1 MRGACMRYVLVAMT
15 SLALVSGVV
24 ADPTPSSTPSG
35 KALVYVIQGETSH
48 FADLT
53 VSVNGRR
60 LENLPKHS
68 YVAFVAE
75 PGTYE
80 ISTAGASR
88 AAMMLT
94 VESGNVYYVSQ
105 ELNADG
111 APIQQ
116 ALPASKAS
124 PLLGRYRALRAEPI
138 TIGAAPVSSTS
149 PPTSSAALPSAQSSA
164 PPARRGRFALSAKT
178 GGYTL
183 SEANQRWLNVST
195 QVKTKASSVFAL
207 SGELELGN
215 SFALEPEVLLFKTT
229 WVQSNGNAG
238 DVSAAVVMMNGKMY
252 LADSDTFR
260 PFVGAG
266 IGAAATSFSGGI
278 TGNTSGAAFQLF
290 AGVEMRFDQV
300 SLRLEYKAVSA
311 ETEDDNSNVVDIS
324 GKGAFAGIGIH
335 F

>member
-1 MRGACMRYVLVAMT
+1 MRGACVRNTLVAVT
-15 SLALVSGVV
+15 TLALASGAS
-24 ADPTPSSTPSG
+24 ADPALSSAPPG

-48 FADLT
+48 FANLM

-68 YVAFVAE
+68 YIAFVAE

-80 ISTAGASR
+80 ISTAGTSR

-94 VESGNVYYVSQ
+94 VESGKVYYVSQ
-105 ELNADG
+105 ALNADG

-116 ALPASKAS
+116 TLPASKAS
-124 PLLGRYRALRAEPI
+124 PLLGRYRPLRAEPI
-138 TIGAAPVSSTS
+138 TIGAAPVSSSS
-149 PPTSSAALPSAQSSA
+149 PSASSAAIPSAPSA
-164 PPARRGRFALSAKT
+164 AAPTRRGRFAISVKA

-183 SEANQRWLNVST
+183 SEANQRWLNLST
-195 QVKTKASSVFAL
+195 QVKTKASGVFAL
-207 SGELELGN
+207 SGEYELGN
-215 SFALEPEVLLFKTT
+215 GFALEPEVSVFKTT
-229 WVQSNGNAG
+229 WAQSNGNTG

-252 LADSDTFR
+252 FADSDTFR

-266 IGAAATSFSGGI
+266 IGAAATSFGGGI
-278 TGNTSGAAFQLF
+278 TGSTSGAALQLF
-290 AGVEMRFDQV
+290 AGVETRFDQV

>member
-1 MRGACMRYVLVAMT
+1 MRGACVRYAWVAVT
-15 SLALVSGVV
+15 TLAWVSGAI
-24 ADPTPSSTPSG
+24 ADPAPSSTPPG

-68 YVAFVAE
+68 YIAFVAE

-94 VESGNVYYVSQ
+94 VESGNIYYVSQ
-105 ELNADG
+105 ELNAGG

-116 ALPASKAS
+116 VLPASKAS
-124 PLLGRYRALRAEPI
+124 PLLGRYRPLRAEPI
-138 TIGAAPVSSTS
+138 AIGAARVSPSS
-149 PPTSSAALPSAQSSA
+149 PPANSAAVPSVQSAAA
-164 PPARRGRFALSAKT
+164 PTRRGRFAISAKA

-183 SEANQRWLNVST
+183 AEANQQWLGLST
-195 QVKTKASSVFAL
+195 QVKTKASGVFAL
-207 SGELELGN
+207 SGEYDFGN
-215 SFALEPEVLLFKTT
+215 GFALEPEVLVFKTT
-229 WVQSNGNAG
+229 WVQSNGNSG
-238 DVSAAVVMMNGKMY
+238 DFSAAVVTMNGKMY
-252 LADSDTFR
+252 LTDSDTFR

-266 IGAAATSFSGGI
+266 IGTAATSFSGGI
-278 TGNTSGAAFQLF
+278 TGNTSGVALQLF
-290 AGVEMRFDQV
+290 AGVEMRFDRI
-300 SLRLEYKAVSA
+300 SLRLEYKTVLA
-311 ETEDDNSNVVDIS
+311 ETEDDNSNVVDIT
-324 GKGAFAGIGIH
+324 GKGAFAGIGVH